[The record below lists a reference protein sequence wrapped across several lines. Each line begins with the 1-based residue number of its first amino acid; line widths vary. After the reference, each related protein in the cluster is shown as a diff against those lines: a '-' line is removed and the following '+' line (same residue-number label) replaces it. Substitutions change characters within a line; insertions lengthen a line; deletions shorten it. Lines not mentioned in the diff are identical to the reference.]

1 METTDTLEPIL
12 FTNIV
17 ERRFMENKPS
27 EVLPFVRQVAVLTD
41 KDFQKDF
48 TEVLKYILKSIKC
61 N

>member
-1 METTDTLEPIL
+1 METFEPIL
-12 FTNIV
+12 FTNLT
-17 ERRFMENKPS
+17 EREFMNNKPS

-48 TEVLKYILKSIKC
+48 KEVMNYIVKCIKE

>member
-1 METTDTLEPIL
+1 MKTMETFEPIL
-12 FTNIV
+12 FTNLT
-17 ERRFMENKPS
+17 EREFMNNKPS

-48 TEVLKYILKSIKC
+48 RELMNYTINAIKY